1 MDAAVPGID
10 GIAATSR
17 LLAVA
22 PGFPGP
28 VPDILGG
35 GRHDPSSVRRRCRR
49 LPVEV
54 GYEFGLPYEHVCDL
68 SQGLPEIVLD

>member
-17 LLAVA
+17 LL
-22 PGFPGP
+22 PSRSRFPGP

-35 GRHDPSSVRRRCRR
+35 GRHDPSGVRRRCRR

-54 GYEFGLPYEHVCDL
+54 GHEFGLPYEHVCDL
-68 SQGLPEIVLD
+68 SQDLPEIVLN